1 METRQPDNRTVVVA
15 MSGGVDSSVAAGL
28 LLRQGFDVHGLT
40 LLICPDAH
48 ESARQ
53 GAPSHAE
60 EDARLAAGQLGI
72 PHHVVDV
79 REEFEERVIR
89 DFVDEYARGRT
100 PNPCI
105 RCNEQVKFRALLDE
119 ARSVGAGWVATG
131 HYARVE
137 RGPAGNYLLKRALSA
152 EKDQSYMLYRLGQAE
167 LTRAIFPLGELRKD
181 GIRELAREMGLPN
194 ADRPDSQEICFVGRG
209 GYREFI
215 ASRCPELA
223 RDGDAVDLEGRPVG
237 RHQGTIGFTIGQ
249 RKGLGV
255 AAEAPL
261 YVVGIDA
268 RSNTVLVGPESALM
282 ARSVVVGDLS
292 WVSGRPPDGVLAVT
306 CKVRYNMR
314 IVPGEIGPLPD
325 GLWRLEFARAD
336 RAPTPGQAAVFY
348 RGDTVLGGGTIEAV
362 ERPAHFRES

>member
-28 LLRQGFDVHGLT
+28 LLRQGFEVHGLT
-40 LLICPDAH
+40 LLICPSAP
-48 ESARQ
+48 ESVKQ
-53 GAPSHAE
+53 GASSHVE
-60 EDARLAAGQLGI
+60 EDARLAARRLGI

-79 REEFEERVIR
+79 REEFEERVIG

-105 RCNEQVKFRALLDE
+105 RCNEQVKFRALLNE
-119 ARSVGAGWVATG
+119 ARSLGAGWVSTG

-137 RGPAGNYLLKRALSA
+137 RGPAGNYLLRRALSA

-223 RDGDAVDLEGRPVG
+223 RDGDVVDLEGRPVG